1 MTIVSANHDAIQIT
15 PNELAQL
22 ERGMLGQRQRQ
33 LLYRQRHVCM
43 LGTAS
48 FALLALFLLALLAL
62 KLVDPLRIRNDL
74 LAAIIVSGIAW
85 LWLLRHAPSRW
96 RQINRD
102 LRAGRVVA
110 LDGRAERYL
119 HLTFG
124 FVRLARYSLRV
135 GDRRWIVGQA
145 VFAQIREHK
154 HYRIFYAPHSG
165 VFLGAVGQEYT
176 EQMPP
181 RALAASTPAGDPS
194 EPVPELTS
202 QELAI
207 LQLIAAGRSNKEIAS
222 ALSLSVNTIKMY
234 ASQLYGKLGVQRRTE
249 AVARARRLGLL

>member
-1 MTIVSANHDAIQIT
+1 
-15 PNELAQL
+15 
-22 ERGMLGQRQRQ
+22 
-33 LLYRQRHVCM
+33 M

-74 LAAIIVSGIAW
+74 LAAISVFGIAW
-85 LWLLRHAPSRW
+85 LWLLRHAPSCW

-102 LRAGRVVA
+102 LRAGTVVV
-110 LDGRAERYL
+110 LDGRAERHQ

-124 FVRLARYSLRV
+124 FVRLARYALRV
-135 GDRRWIVGQA
+135 GDRRWMVGQA
-145 VFAQIREHK
+145 VFAQIREHE
-154 HYRIFYAPHSG
+154 HYRIFYGPHSG
-165 VFLGAVGQEYT
+165 VFLGAVRQEHA
-176 EQMPP
+176 EQIPP
-181 RALAASTPAGDPS
+181 RPLAASAPVGDPR
-194 EPVPELTS
+194 ELVPELTA

-249 AVARARRLGLL
+249 AVAQARRLGLL